1 MIFKKFISIGLVFAL
16 SFGICTTV
24 FANNVNEEQDDYVE
38 IHNADELNYIRK
50 NLNGKYILS
59 NHIDLSS
66 LEIWNPIGSKES
78 PFTGILNGNGF
89 TIVNIK
95 SHNGLFGYI
104 DGAKIENVGL
114 INCNLTCSTL
124 SKVVGIIANY
134 SNNSTIVNCFTTGEI
149 SSSTDSSLTAIPAEY
164 TSGCLV
170 GFASNS
176 FFKNCYSLSKNIL
189 NYEKTPFAQMG
200 GLVGV
205 AENSQFVCC
214 YNSGEVS
221 AIKPTKSNSSD
232 SNIQLGDL
240 VGLGNSNN
248 IFVSCYESQNSIQ
261 PVGNILDPIEGISTL
276 SEEEML
282 LSNSFLGFDFDNDWY
297 IKDSISP
304 RLVIEKPLF
313 NTEINMHYKEK
324 ISPVL
329 YGNLIISEWC
339 SDETEVAV
347 VTDNE
352 IEAVGT
358 GETKIKILTKDNL
371 YAEIK
376 VNVKYTWW
384 QSIIMYIFLGW
395 LWY

>member
-1 MIFKKFISIGLVFAL
+1 MIFKKIISIGLVFAL
-16 SFGICTTV
+16 SLGMCTIV
-24 FANNVNEEQDDYVE
+24 FANNANAELEDYMV
-38 IHNADELNYIRK
+38 IHNVDELNLVRN
-50 NLNGKYILS
+50 NLSGKYILA
-59 NHIDLSS
+59 NHIDVSS
-66 LEIWNPIGSKES
+66 VDTWNPIGSKEK
-78 PFTGILNGNGF
+78 PFTGSFNGNGF
-89 TIVNIK
+89 SIVNIK
-95 SHNGLFGYI
+95 SHNGLFGFI

-124 SKVVGIIANY
+124 SKVVGIIANF
-134 SNNSTIVNCFTTGEI
+134 SNNSTIVNCFTTGKI
-149 SSSTDSSLTAIPAEY
+149 VSSTSSSMTALAAEY
-164 TSGCLV
+164 TSGSLV
-170 GFASNS
+170 GYASNS
-176 FFKNCYSLSKNIL
+176 IFKNCYNLTNNIL

-240 VGLGNSNN
+240 VGLGNGNN

-358 GETKIKILTKDNL
+358 GETKIKILTKDNM